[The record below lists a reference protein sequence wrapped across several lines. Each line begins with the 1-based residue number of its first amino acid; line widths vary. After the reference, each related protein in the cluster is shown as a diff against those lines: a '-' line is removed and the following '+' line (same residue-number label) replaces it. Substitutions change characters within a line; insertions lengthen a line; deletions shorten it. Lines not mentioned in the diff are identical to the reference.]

1 MNIKNNSI
9 KQFKG
14 RAIDKNRRTIE
25 LIISQI
31 AYSTD
36 SKIFVRSLKM
46 FLLIIHSEILY
57 QIMNCKKKKRKK
69 LNNTFYLCT
78 RKISKIP
85 CFSGKIGNRSM
96 YRQVTGRKPRF
107 NAN

>member
-1 MNIKNNSI
+1 MNVKNNSI

-25 LIISQI
+25 LIVSQI

-36 SKIFVRSLKM
+36 NEISVRSLKM

-57 QIMNCKKKKRKK
+57 QIMNCNKKKIEQHILPLHAKNLQNSVFQWKNRKSIYVSAT
-69 LNNTFYLCT
+69 N
-78 RKISKIP
+78 RKE
-85 CFSGKIGNRSM
+85 
-96 YRQVTGRKPRF
+96 TTKPI
-107 NAN
+107 